1 MISNSHSKIS
11 LSINEKCYQIS
22 SWIKRK
28 HYPHSFHPPKCHKNK
43 FCTNFSKLIYHFP
56 DEMESNDYLI
66 NFSRDWLVCLLIV
79 TWKKKTALN
88 ICCGR
93 FQFIIFSSRNMFGFC
108 TINDFVWYITLD
120 SLKRPHFYLLPSMV
134 IPPVFDDSSQKS
146 PWLHTPEK
154 NVNVKNILHVG
165 RSLGETGPTVCG
177 SQK

>member
-1 MISNSHSKIS
+1 MSVVGDKIENKNFRGKQNKTENDLIITLISNSHSKIS

-79 TWKKKTALN
+79 TWKKKN
-88 ICCGR
+88 C
-93 FQFIIFSSRNMFGFC
+93 
-108 TINDFVWYITLD
+108 
-120 SLKRPHFYLLPSMV
+120 LKYLLWTFSV
-134 IPPVFDDSSQKS
+134 HNLFI
-146 PWLHTPEK
+146 
-154 NVNVKNILHVG
+154 
-165 RSLGETGPTVCG
+165 
-177 SQK
+177 